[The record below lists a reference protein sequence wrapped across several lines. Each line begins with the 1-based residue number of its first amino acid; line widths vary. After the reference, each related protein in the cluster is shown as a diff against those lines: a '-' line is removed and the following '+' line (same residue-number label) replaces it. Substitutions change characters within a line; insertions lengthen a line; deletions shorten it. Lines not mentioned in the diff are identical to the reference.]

1 MSSGCAAK
9 AADLRTAC
17 RILNADL
24 MRYRIGQYTAS
35 QLIESYS
42 KVEERIGRAALAA
55 APQPAGAP
63 SAGAPA
69 AGRDLLRRPPA
80 PRAGAYGRRRTQ
92 PGIRWLKPHRQHGVA
107 GVSARPS
114 IRPLPSSRA
123 QLRRAHC
130 RCAGYGAAVAGSG
143 PRCSAATGPVR
154 PWLTTC
160 DRAETCHSS
169 SPAPDHPWGLRPWRR

>member
-24 MRYRIGQYTAS
+24 MRYRIGQYTALR
-35 QLIESYS
+35 LIETTS
-42 KVEERIGRAALAA
+42 KVEERIGRAARAA

-69 AGRDLLRRPPA
+69 AGRDLPRRPPA

-123 QLRRAHC
+123 QRRRARC

-154 PWLTTC
+154 TWLTTC